1 VAGGAVIRELRREAA
16 AAVAALHLAV
26 NPHQLETPERV
37 WFWASR
43 GLEREQWRQWV
54 AEADEEIVGSAWA
67 GFEWSVPTRG
77 KGRFWVAV
85 SPERRGRGIGG
96 ALYGFV
102 EEYLRRRGA
111 WRARTN
117 VDADPAG
124 ERFVAKRGFERRG
137 ADRVSGL
144 DVRQAEL
151 PELSL
156 PADFRVE
163 PLGCVRD
170 RVEELFAICAAG
182 ELDMPGDEPETA
194 FTLED
199 WKLDDFGVPDLSDEG
214 SFVVL
219 DDERAVSLALLCVDP
234 GRSLAYNQ
242 MTATLPEFRRR
253 GLALAAKLAAV
264 RWAAE
269 NGFERILTENEET
282 NVGML
287 AVNERLGY
295 RPLYEQTK
303 WVLQWEGPPAKR
315 R

>member
-1 VAGGAVIRELRREAA
+1 ELERLADDVLLRHLAEAGPSELADLQLELGLKPKELKQLRAPLERCGAVVSRSIVYEEPHRHTSELSRWDHVVPE
-16 AAVAALHLAV
+16 
-26 NPHQLETPERV
+26 PLEGG
-37 WFWASR
+37 

-67 GFEWSVPTRG
+67 GFEWSVPTPG

-137 ADRVSGL
+137 ADRVSAF
-144 DVRQAEL
+144 DVRRAEL

-156 PADFRVE
+156 PAGFRVE

-219 DDERAVSLALLCVDP
+219 DDERAVSLAL
-234 GRSLAYNQ
+234 
-242 MTATLPEFRRR
+242 
-253 GLALAAKLAAV
+253 
-264 RWAAE
+264 
-269 NGFERILTENEET
+269 
-282 NVGML
+282 
-287 AVNERLGY
+287 
-295 RPLYEQTK
+295 
-303 WVLQWEGPPAKR
+303 
-315 R
+315 